1 MTNKFFMVL
10 IIKNNIYNFFSKMKL
25 KVIFF
30 LLFSIFFVSCS
41 NTSQNNLENKTLEE
55 NLEENKTIIVSFG
68 DSLTEGY
75 GLNREDSYP
84 KQLEEKLILNGF
96 DVIVFNS
103 GISGETSTSA
113 NSRKEWVLNLNPD
126 IVILVTGA
134 NDGFRG
140 IKTNIIKQN
149 IEDIIDFF
157 NEKNVKVILG
167 AVPMSEN
174 LGEIYVKEFENMY
187 KEISQ
192 EKEVFFIENFLEGVV
207 ANEKLNQKDR
217 IHPTK
222 EGYTYIVE
230 NNVYEIVKKVILE
243 N

>member
-1 MTNKFFMVL
+1 MVL
-10 IIKNNIYNFFSKMKL
+10 ILKNKFFSKMNFKIIL
-25 KVIFF
+25 F
-30 LLFSIFFVSCS
+30 LFFSILFVSCS
-41 NTSQNNLENKTLEE
+41 NTFENNLENKTLEE

-84 KQLEEKLILNGF
+84 KQLEEKLISNGF

-149 IEDIIDFF
+149 IVDIIDFF

>member
-1 MTNKFFMVL
+1 MNLKF
-10 IIKNNIYNFFSKMKL
+10 
-25 KVIFF
+25 IFF
-30 LLFSIFFVSCS
+30 LFFSILFVSCS

-84 KQLEEKLILNGF
+84 KQLEEKLISNGF

-149 IEDIIDFF
+149 IVDIIDFF

-174 LGEIYVKEFENMY
+174 LGEIYVKEFKNMY